1 MIQTS
6 YLKFSGHETFHC
18 RHFWLKKG
26 VDYLNNGNSFKN
38 KEAVIELGVGKNMVT
53 SISHWLKSFG
63 LVNVDL
69 KLTELA
75 NLLLKDGGYDE
86 YLESEGTLW
95 LLHYQLQKI
104 GYSSIYSLAFN
115 QFRKTRVSFDFT
127 LSSLID
133 YLVRQCKV
141 NNIQF
146 SSNTISSDVK
156 IFSRSYCPPKK
167 GSKNLEDD
175 LSALFIDLRLILEV
189 EGFKDNGDQVYRFN
203 YGFHQTL
210 PALIFLFAIIDQ
222 FDGESSITF
231 EDIQQKVGDI
241 FLCNQEQTHLL
252 IDDLVAKEY
261 VVYNE
266 DAGRKEIQMKTDLNK
281 WEILK
286 NFYE

>member
-1 MIQTS
+1 MIYQF
-6 YLKFSGHETFHC
+6 KFSGHETFHC

-26 VDYLNNGNSFKN
+26 VDHLSAGNSFKN
-38 KEAVIELGVGKNMVT
+38 KEAVVELGVGKNMVT
-53 SISHWLKSFG
+53 SISHWLKAFG
-63 LVNVDL
+63 LANIDL
-69 KLTELA
+69 ELTELA

-86 YLESEGTLW
+86 YLESEGSLW
-95 LLHYQLQKI
+95 LLHYQLQKV
-104 GYSSIYSLAFN
+104 GYSSIYNKAFN
-115 QFRKTRVSFDFT
+115 QFRKSRVSFDFT
-127 LSSLID
+127 LPALTD
-133 YLVRQCKV
+133 YLIRQCKV

-146 SSNTISSDVK
+146 SANTISSDVK
-156 IFSRSYCPPKK
+156 IFSRSYCPPKR

-175 LSALFIDLRLILEV
+175 LSALFIDLRLIYEV
-189 EGFKDNGDQVYRFN
+189 DGLKDNGDQVYRFN
-203 YGFHQTL
+203 YGLHQTL
-210 PALIFLFAIIDQ
+210 PALIFLFAIMDQ

-231 EDIQQKVGDI
+231 EDIQRKVGDV

-252 IDDLVAKEY
+252 IDDLVENEY

>member
-1 MIQTS
+1 MINQF
-6 YLKFSGHETFHC
+6 KFSGHETFHC

-26 VDYLNNGNSFKN
+26 VDHLSAGSSFKN
-38 KEAVIELGVGKNMVT
+38 KEAVVELGVGKNMVT
-53 SISHWLKSFG
+53 SISHWLKAFG
-63 LVNVDL
+63 LANVDL
-69 KLTELA
+69 ELTELA

-86 YLESEGTLW
+86 YLESESSLW
-95 LLHYQLQKI
+95 LLHYQLQKV

-115 QFRKTRVSFDFT
+115 QFRKSRVSFDFT
-127 LSSLID
+127 LPALND
-133 YLVRQCKV
+133 YLIRQCKV

-146 SSNTISSDVK
+146 STNTISSDVK
-156 IFSRSYCPPKK
+156 IFSRSYCPPIR

-175 LSALFIDLRLILEV
+175 LSALFIDLRLIYEV
-189 EGFKDNGDQVYRFN
+189 DGLKDNGDQVYRFN
-203 YGFHQTL
+203 YGLHQTL
-210 PALIFLFAIIDQ
+210 PALIFLFAIMDQ

-231 EDIQQKVGDI
+231 EDIQRKVGDV

-252 IDDLVAKEY
+252 IDDLVENES